1 MSTVLDSAVLDSVK
15 SKFDFKVVKAQSLL
29 QHKGQLIEHKG
40 HYGLV
45 KEFADGRREE
55 SINVPSK
62 SLRYVP
68 HSTDDVMALVESAGE
83 AFEGVGNVKCHFRN
97 GHYVSISPS
106 NDQRRAI
113 YGESDNIFP
122 RFIINAG
129 YDGRAFTAIM
139 GFYRDACRNLA
150 MMRQVEGTSVSI
162 RHGSGLREKMDD
174 LIQTFNVLKQSWAT
188 LSDVIAELQNREV
201 GMADFLDEV
210 YGQPD
215 EDSKRGKTVHNNRTE
230 AIFRRLSRER
240 FITGRSRQ
248 MFGKPL
254 TVSAW
259 EAYNAVQGYV
269 QHDASR
275 KGSPSDFARIIQ
287 ASNDV
292 AVKKAETLALATLS
306 V

>member
-1 MSTVLDSAVLDSVK
+1 MSAVSAAVLDTVK
-15 SKFDFKVVKAQSLL
+15 SKFDFTVDKFPLSGPDGLRTPL
-29 QHKGQLIEHKG
+29 
-40 HYGLV
+40 YGL
-45 KEFADGRREE
+45 FRSDTMD
-55 SINVPSK
+55 
-62 SLRYVP
+62 YVGKP
-68 HSTDDVMALVESAGE
+68 CHKQYVAHQSDDVLALVESAGE

-97 GHYVSISPS
+97 GHYVSISPN

-113 YGESDNIFP
+113 YGTSDNIFP

-174 LIQTFNVLKQSWAT
+174 LIQTFAVLKQSWAT

-215 EDSKRGKTVHNNRTE
+215 EDSKRSKTVHNNRTE
-230 AIFRRLSRER
+230 AIFRRQIGRASCRER
-240 FITGRSRQ
+240 
-248 MFGKPL
+248 
-254 TVSAW
+254 V
-259 EAYNAVQGYV
+259 
-269 QHDASR
+269 
-275 KGSPSDFARIIQ
+275 
-287 ASNDV
+287 
-292 AVKKAETLALATLS
+292 
-306 V
+306 